1 MLIART
7 AQELAAATAALIQAR
22 RSLTLV
28 PTMGALH
35 DGHLALLDLARAQG
49 GAAIA
54 SIFVNPTQFGAS
66 EDLARYPRDEA
77 GDLDR
82 LRGAGCDLAWLPQ
95 ADAIYPPGDTTF
107 IDPSGPAQGWEG
119 DLRPGHFR
127 GVATVVAKLFGHVRP
142 DAAVFGEKDWQQ
154 LQVIRRITADLVL
167 PVQILAAPVIRDT
180 DGLALSSRN
189 RFLTPAERR
198 AAPALYRA
206 LHTASRA
213 IAAAS
218 PVPQILSHARKS
230 LAEAGMALEYLALVD
245 GATLTELHHAQTG
258 ARLIAAAR
266 LGNVRLL
273 DNVAAMPDIPGRNA
287 L

>member
-167 PVQILAAPVIRDT
+167 PVQILAAPIIRDT

-189 RFLTPAERR
+189 RFLSPAERR

-273 DNVAAMPDIPGRNA
+273 DNVAALPDIPGRNA

>member
-198 AAPALYRA
+198 AAPALYQA

>member
-167 PVQILAAPVIRDT
+167 PVQILAAPIIRDT

-189 RFLTPAERR
+189 RFLSPAERR

-213 IAAAS
+213 IAAGS
-218 PVPQILSHARKS
+218 PVPQILSQARKS

-273 DNVAAMPDIPGRNA
+273 DNVAALPDIPGRNA